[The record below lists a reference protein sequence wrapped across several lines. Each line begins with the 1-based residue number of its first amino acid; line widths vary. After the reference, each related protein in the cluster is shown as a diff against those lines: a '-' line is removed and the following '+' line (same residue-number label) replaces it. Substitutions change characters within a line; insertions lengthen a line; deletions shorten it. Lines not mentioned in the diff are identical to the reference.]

1 MKNAIKVKNI
11 FVMDEIDKKI
21 LTQIQRNS
29 SIPLKDLSKKVG
41 ISSTPCWNRIKK
53 LEEEKVI
60 MSRMTVI
67 DNKKVNLP
75 LIAFLSINVPNH
87 TDEWRIKFE
96 NLINQNSQ
104 IVETH
109 RINGGH
115 DYMLKILSPSIED
128 YDHFQQNFIRES
140 GCTNM
145 QTSFSQKEI
154 KNDKNV
160 PLDFI

>member
-1 MKNAIKVKNI
+1 
-11 FVMDEIDKKI
+11 MDKIDKQILKI
-21 LTQIQRNS
+21 IQVNALM
-29 SIPLKDLSKKVG
+29 PLSEISKRVG

-53 LEEEKVI
+53 MEEEKI
-60 MSRMTVI
+60 IKSRVTVI

-75 LIAFLSINVPNH
+75 LIAFLSIHVPNH

-96 NLINQNSQ
+96 ELINNNNQ
-104 IVETH
+104 IIETH
-109 RINGGH
+109 RISGGH
-115 DYMLKILSPSIED
+115 DYILKILSPSIED
-128 YDHFQQNFIRES
+128 YDHFQQKFIRES

-154 KNDKNV
+154 KNNKNI

>member
-1 MKNAIKVKNI
+1 
-11 FVMDEIDKKI
+11 MDKIDKEILKI
-21 LTQIQRNS
+21 IQKNS
-29 SIPLKDLSKKVG
+29 SIPLSELSKRVG

-60 MSRMTVI
+60 TSRVTVI

-75 LIAFLSINVPNH
+75 LIAFLLIHVPNH

-96 NLINQNSQ
+96 QLINKNDQ
-104 IVETH
+104 IIETH
-109 RINGGH
+109 RISGGH
-115 DYMLKILSPSIED
+115 DYILKILSPSIEE
-128 YDHFQQNFIRES
+128 YDHFQQSFIRES

-154 KNDKNV
+154 KNNKNI
-160 PLDFI
+160 PLDFL

>member
-1 MKNAIKVKNI
+1 
-11 FVMDEIDKKI
+11 MDKIDKEILKI
-21 LTQIQRNS
+21 IQKNS
-29 SIPLKDLSKKVG
+29 SIPLSELSKKVG

-53 LEEEKVI
+53 MEENRVI
-60 MSRMTVI
+60 KSRVTII

-75 LIAFLSINVPNH
+75 LIAFLSIHVPIH

-96 NLINQNSQ
+96 QLISRNDQ

-109 RINGGH
+109 RISGGH
-115 DYMLKILSPSIED
+115 DYILKILSPSIED

-145 QTSFSQKEI
+145 QTNFSQKEI
-154 KNDKNV
+154 KNNTSLS
-160 PLDFI
+160 LDFL

>member
-1 MKNAIKVKNI
+1 MDKIDKQILDLIQKNA
-11 FVMDEIDKKI
+11 
-21 LTQIQRNS
+21 
-29 SIPLKDLSKKVG
+29 SIPLSEVSKKVG
-41 ISSTPCWNRIKK
+41 ISTTPCWNRIKK
-53 LEEEKVI
+53 MEEDKI
-60 MSRMTVI
+60 IKSRVTII

-75 LIAFLSINVPNH
+75 LIAFLSIHVPNH

-96 NLINQNSQ
+96 KLIDNNIQ

-109 RINGGH
+109 RISGNH

-128 YDHFQQNFIRES
+128 YDLFQQKFIRES

-154 KNDKNV
+154 KNDTYIS
-160 PLDFI
+160 LDYL